1 MDDEEEQ
8 GPGIA
13 VGAGSG
19 GMPKASKRKGQLRKK
34 RADSDDEAKDG
45 GAPTHASAPAQRAGP
60 SAVVKKEKK
69 VVDKKKSALSFDSE
83 EAGDGDDAFVSKKR
97 TAGLSRPR
105 PRNAARSPRPPCD
118 CPASGPDDGAG
129 ARRHA
134 CPVASA
140 GSPGVVWVA

>member
-1 MDDEEEQ
+1 
-8 GPGIA
+8 
-13 VGAGSG
+13 
-19 GMPKASKRKGQLRKK
+19 MPKASKRKGQLRKK

-45 GAPTHASAPAQRAGP
+45 GAPTPASAPAQRAGP

-97 TAGLSRPR
+97 TAGLSRPH
-105 PRNAARSPRPPCD
+105 PRDAARSPRPPCD

>member
-19 GMPKASKRKGQLRKK
+19 GMPKVTKRKGQLRKK

-45 GAPTHASAPAQRAGP
+45 APTPASAQSAGP

-69 VVDKKKSALSFDSE
+69 VVDKKKSALSFNSE
-83 EAGDGDDAFVSKKR
+83 EAGDGDEAFVSKKR
-97 TAGLSRPR
+97 TAGLSRHR
-105 PRNAARSPRPPCD
+105 PLHAARSPRQLPLPP
-118 CPASGPDDGAG
+118 AG
-129 ARRHA
+129 LMVGQAHGDMRAQSRRPGVLEL
-134 CPVASA
+134 C
-140 GSPGVVWVA
+140 GSPDAAR